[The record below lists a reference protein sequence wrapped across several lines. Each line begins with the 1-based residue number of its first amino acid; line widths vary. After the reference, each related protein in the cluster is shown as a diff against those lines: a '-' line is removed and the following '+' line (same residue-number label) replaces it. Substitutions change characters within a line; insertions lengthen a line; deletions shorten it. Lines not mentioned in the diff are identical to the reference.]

1 MKDYK
6 TASPDRYRLL
16 KGFALENRQNP
27 TLAEQ
32 VLWKHIRAEQLDVK
46 VLRQH
51 IIGDYIVDFLIPDV
65 SLIIEV
71 DGAYHTECEQMQEDK
86 QREETLDRMVE
97 EDRME
102 IGTLKSLGFNNRH
115 IRKKY
120 LIYLKIIHII

>member
-16 KGFALENRQNP
+16 KGFALENRKNQ

-32 VLWKHIRAEQLDVK
+32 VLWNHIRAEQLDVK

-65 SLIIEV
+65 CLIIEV
-71 DGAYHTECEQMQEDK
+71 DGAYHTECEQMQEDE
-86 QREETLDRMVE
+86 QREETLNRMGYRVIRFTNE
-97 EDRME
+97 EVLYDTDNVLETIIKE
-102 IGTLKSLGFNNRH
+102 IES
-115 IRKKY
+115 Y
-120 LIYLKIIHII
+120 EQ

>member
-6 TASPDRYRLL
+6 TASLDRYKLL
-16 KGFALENRQNP
+16 KGFALENRKNQ

-32 VLWKHIRAEQLDVK
+32 VLWNHIRAEQLDVK

-86 QREETLDRMVE
+86 QREETLDRMGYRLIRFTNE
-97 EDRME
+97 EVLYDIDNVLETIIKE
-102 IGTLKSLGFNNRH
+102 IES
-115 IRKKY
+115 Y
-120 LIYLKIIHII
+120 EQ

>member
-6 TASPDRYRLL
+6 TASLDRYKLL
-16 KGFALENRQNP
+16 KGFALENRKNQ

-32 VLWKHIRAEQLDVK
+32 VLWNHIRAEQLDVK

-86 QREETLDRMVE
+86 QREETLDRMGYRLIRFTNE
-97 EDRME
+97 EVLYDTDNVLETIIKE
-102 IGTLKSLGFNNRH
+102 IES
-115 IRKKY
+115 Y
-120 LIYLKIIHII
+120 EQ

>member
-32 VLWKHIRAEQLDVK
+32 VLWNHIRAEQLGVK

-65 SLIIEV
+65 CLIIEV
-71 DGAYHTECEQMQEDK
+71 DGAYHTECEQMQEDE
-86 QREETLDRMVE
+86 QREETLNRMGYRVIRFTNE
-97 EDRME
+97 EVLYDTDNVLETIIKE
-102 IGTLKSLGFNNRH
+102 IES
-115 IRKKY
+115 Y
-120 LIYLKIIHII
+120 E

>member
-16 KGFALENRQNP
+16 KGFALENRKNQ

-32 VLWKHIRAEQLDVK
+32 VLWNHIRAEQLDVK

-71 DGAYHTECEQMQEDK
+71 DGPYHAKCWQMQEDE
-86 QREETLDRMVE
+86 QREETLNRMGYRVIRFTNE
-97 EDRME
+97 EVLYDTDNVLETIIKE
-102 IGTLKSLGFNNRH
+102 IES
-115 IRKKY
+115 Y
-120 LIYLKIIHII
+120 EQ

>member
-16 KGFALENRQNP
+16 KGFALENRKNQ

-32 VLWKHIRAEQLDVK
+32 VLWNHIRAEQLDVK

-65 SLIIEV
+65 CLIIEV
-71 DGAYHTECEQMQEDK
+71 DGPYHAKCRQMQEDE
-86 QREETLDRMVE
+86 QREETLNRMGYRVIRFTNE
-97 EDRME
+97 EVLYDTANLLE
-102 IGTLKSLGFNNRH
+102 I
-115 IRKKY
+115 
-120 LIYLKIIHII
+120 LIKEIESYDQ

>member
-16 KGFALENRQNP
+16 KGFALENRKNQ

-32 VLWKHIRAEQLDVK
+32 VLWNHIRAEQLDVK

-71 DGAYHTECEQMQEDK
+71 DGLYHAKCRQMQEDE
-86 QREETLDRMVE
+86 QREETLNRMGYRVIRFTNE
-97 EDRME
+97 EVLYDTDNVLETIIKE
-102 IGTLKSLGFNNRH
+102 IES
-115 IRKKY
+115 Y
-120 LIYLKIIHII
+120 E